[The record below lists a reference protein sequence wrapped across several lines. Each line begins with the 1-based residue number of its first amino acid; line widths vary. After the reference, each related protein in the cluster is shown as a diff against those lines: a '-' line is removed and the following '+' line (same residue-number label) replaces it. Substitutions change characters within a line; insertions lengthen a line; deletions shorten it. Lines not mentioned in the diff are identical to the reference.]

1 MIFKTIF
8 NILIFSLKPKNLF
21 IIIKKIYRR
30 LNDTPNS
37 ISNDDLVNLYNIKK
51 VDWKKLLISLDK
63 KIYDETNIVCQSWQ
77 NKNDDILNKLE
88 VNLGGGGFFQL
99 LYFFTRKYKYEYI
112 LETGV
117 GAGHS
122 SLAIL
127 LAVEKNNKGKLFSS
141 ELSYFRL
148 NNPKQY
154 VGILVPNYL
163 KKNWELFT
171 DGDEFNLN
179 LILKKTYKFD
189 FIHYDSDKSY
199 NGRKFFFNKI
209 QNHINRNTIIIMD
222 DIQDNSF
229 FYDVVM
235 KNNKY
240 DYNIFQYQNKY
251 IGMIKFK

>member
-112 LETGV
+112 LET
-117 GAGHS
+117 
-122 SLAIL
+122 
-127 LAVEKNNKGKLFSS
+127 
-141 ELSYFRL
+141 
-148 NNPKQY
+148 
-154 VGILVPNYL
+154 
-163 KKNWELFT
+163 
-171 DGDEFNLN
+171 
-179 LILKKTYKFD
+179 
-189 FIHYDSDKSY
+189 
-199 NGRKFFFNKI
+199 
-209 QNHINRNTIIIMD
+209 
-222 DIQDNSF
+222 
-229 FYDVVM
+229 
-235 KNNKY
+235 
-240 DYNIFQYQNKY
+240 
-251 IGMIKFK
+251 